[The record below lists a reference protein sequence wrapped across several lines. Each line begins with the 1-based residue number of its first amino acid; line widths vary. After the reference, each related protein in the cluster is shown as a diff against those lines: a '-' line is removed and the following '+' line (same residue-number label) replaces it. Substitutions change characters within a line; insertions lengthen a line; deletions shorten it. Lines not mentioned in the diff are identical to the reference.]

1 MQLEVKFQE
10 LKPVESNFEDL
21 KIELKEQLEK
31 YQNLVVVEE
40 DLPKYKQDR
49 ANLNKLKKA
58 LNDEKVRVKN
68 EFSEP
73 IKAFESQVKE
83 LIGMIDDPV
92 KCLDYQ
98 LKKYEEKRKSEKK
111 DKIEAKFNELN
122 DIDQIKFY
130 MVFDESWL
138 NVSVTMKK
146 INDSITSYI
155 ENVHNEIQAITDLQ
169 SDHEEELQKLYLK
182 TFSLPQVLA
191 RKNEIDSILAKEKA
205 RQKAEEERKAEQD
218 RLEKEKAERE
228 AKEAKEI
235 EEKKRL
241 DEIQRKED
249 ELKAKEHQLQV
260 KEQAIINKDPLPVE
274 DKATEQ
280 KIKENNNPEVYAQ
293 NNLEPKQIDFRVW
306 VNEKQKIA
314 LKSFLIDNQIQFG
327 KVQ

>member
-10 LKPVESNFEDL
+10 IKPVESNFETL
-21 KIELKEQLEK
+21 KVELKQQLEK
-31 YQNLVVVEE
+31 YQKLVVVEE

-58 LNDEKVRVKN
+58 LNDEKIRVKN
-68 EFSEP
+68 EFSAP

-83 LIGMIDDPV
+83 LIGMIDEPV
-92 KCLDYQ
+92 SCLDDQ
-98 LKKYEEKRKSEKK
+98 LKKYEEKRKAEKK
-111 DKIEAKFNELN
+111 EKIEAKFNELN

-146 INDSITSYI
+146 ITDSITKYI

-191 RKNEIDSILAKEKA
+191 RKAEIDRIIAQQEAKRKE
-205 RQKAEEERKAEQD
+205 EEERKAEQA
-218 RLEKEKAERE
+218 RIAKEKAERE
-228 AKEAKEI
+228 EQEAKDRAER
-235 EEKKRL
+235 ERL
-241 DEIQRKED
+241 AEIQRKEN
-249 ELKAKEHQLQV
+249 ELKDKEQQLQQQA
-260 KEQAIINKDPLPVE
+260 QAIAKNDPLPVE
-274 DKATEQ
+274 Q
-280 KIKENNNPEVYAQ
+280 KTDVQKVAESQSPELRSIEND
-293 NNLEPKQIDFRVW
+293 EPQQIDFRVW
-306 VNEKQKIA
+306 VTPEQKQS
-314 LKSFLIDNQIQFG
+314 LRSFLIDNQIKFG